1 MRDMCAYRV
10 SSFGL
15 FELALL
21 GFLSSFELL
30 REDGF
35 DTLTF
40 VKIL

>member
-10 SSFGL
+10 
-15 FELALL
+15 
-21 GFLSSFELL
+21 SSFELL

-40 VKIL
+40 VKTL

>member
-1 MRDMCAYRV
+1 M
-10 SSFGL
+10 
-15 FELALL
+15 ALRRMFRPFT
-21 GFLSSFELL
+21 GVMSQIVL